1 MKHVIN
7 LVFLL
12 VIASLVA
19 CDNKSQNTSTKNTA
33 KVATPSTP
41 SELPQFGN
49 LSSIV
54 KQPLKVT
61 DWAYAVPLQGISTVN
76 VWKKAGAKNTPQNQ
90 VVATLNES
98 TRVGILERQALS
110 SRSIYFHIELED
122 GKRGFVGRP
131 FISRDVNGNAFYEQN
146 SATGEVLRDG
156 KGYSFS
162 QGENCILHV
171 AALMT
176 GDLRKGEFETTAEF
190 EKRKSEV
197 ASTIPWFSDDIT
209 YTYVYPV
216 TGEYDADKQTFEYSD
231 YYLPDQEESRDYPD
245 GDYNAIK
252 TPYLEFDNDCTDE
265 FGYRYVSWEEGYEKK
280 SGKADTLLHIRGAT
294 IPDEFIGPESY
305 SSNIKVK
312 KLIARADARRFKNT
326 KLFLGVSPKT
336 VQSVRKGSNGSG
348 YRGPSDHRTKLG
360 GDLSYIFLITADGK
374 DVVESYVSATY
385 KKTWQRDLQSQLVIA
400 GYDVG
405 IIDGF
410 AGDATKKAL
419 ISAAADGLL
428 PNAEMSM
435 RATMMLINHN
445 RIK

>member
-1 MKHVIN
+1 MKYVIK

-12 VIASLVA
+12 AIVTLVA
-19 CDNKSQNTSTKNTA
+19 CDNKSQNTSTKNATA
-33 KVATPSTP
+33 YPPSIP
-41 SELPQFGN
+41 D
-49 LSSIV
+49 SSV
-54 KQPLKVT
+54 PKPLKVK
-61 DWAYAVPLQGISTVN
+61 DWAYAMPLEDFPTVN
-76 VWKKAGAKNTPQNQ
+76 VWTKAGAKNTYQNQ

-98 TRVGILERQALS
+98 VRVGILERKALS
-110 SRSIYFHIELED
+110 GSIYFHVELED
-122 GKRGFVGRP
+122 GRRGFIGRP
-131 FISRDVNGNAFYEQN
+131 FISRDIRGNAFYEQN

-231 YYLPDQEESRDYPD
+231 YYLPDQEESTDYPD
-245 GDYNAIK
+245 GDYSNAIK

-336 VQSVRKGSNGSG
+336 VQSVRKGSNGSR

-419 ISAAADGLL
+419 ISAAADEVL

-435 RATMMLINHN
+435 RSTMMLINHN